1 MSFEQSINM
10 AEEIAALVIDKS
22 YWGDQWF
29 LFFCLLVVGLVAS
42 ISAWGGSYL
51 STRAQNSAIRA
62 DFKEALRNLEE
73 QTNAVKRIEE
83 DISHNYLE
91 SREIIRIKRDKIEL
105 LYLELDNERKQNSHN
120 LRVLAMDLPEDVVDT
135 PFVAEMLISLYFKN
149 ELNEELEYY
158 RSQKNAL
165 LTRVKELSEEN
176 ISTPGLGSLDRFIQN
191 QTYIKN
197 YNQSKVNIEIGLQK
211 MMQNLTSQVSG
222 MPKSGASS

>member
-1 MSFEQSINM
+1 M